1 MSEIPIPGPVVI
13 SFAEQCDRG
22 KVREENQ
29 DSVRHL
35 RMPLG
40 ELLIVADG
48 IGGYEGGAIASR
60 MAVEQFSAYLARLPA
75 DYPPG
80 RAIAEASARVNAE
93 IVAAGQAPD
102 SPNHR
107 MGSTVVLAL
116 LQQNGAGAQSQSAT
130 QVQSQAH
137 AQVYTQIHAQVHAW
151 IGHIGDSRAYLM
163 HDGRLSRIT
172 NDHSAV
178 QALLNR
184 NIITPEEARHH
195 PDASVLTRS
204 LGHQPE
210 VEIDMEMVELVTG
223 DTLLLCSDGLWGYVD
238 ERQIESIV
246 ANPALTVEAASRAL
260 LDLALDAS
268 GQDNIGIELARLSVA
283 SPVISPM
290 LQRRPRFMGILAVC
304 LLVIVGLG
312 ALISLGLRHHWLHA
326 LRHLR

>member
-1 MSEIPIPGPVVI
+1 MSDTPIPGPLVFAI
-13 SFAEQCDRG
+13 AEQCDQG

-35 RMPLG
+35 RMALG

-48 IGGYEGGAIASR
+48 IGGYQGGAIASR
-60 MAVEQFSAYLARLPA
+60 MAVERFCSYLAGLPA

-80 RAIAEASARVNAE
+80 RAIEEASARANAD
-93 IVAAGQAPD
+93 IVAAAKAPD
-102 SPNHR
+102 SPYNH

-116 LQQNGAGAQSQSAT
+116 LQQNAAGARSESPAQGQT
-130 QVQSQAH
+130 QA
-137 AQVYTQIHAQVHAW
+137 HAW

-163 HDGRLSRIT
+163 RDGRLSRIT

-184 NIITPEEARHH
+184 NLITPEEARHH

-210 VEIDMEMVELVTG
+210 VEIDMEKVELMSG
-223 DTLLLCSDGLWGYVD
+223 DTLLLCSDGLWGYV
-238 ERQIESIV
+238 EEQQIESIA
-246 ANPALTVEAASRAL
+246 ANQELTVQAASRAL
-260 LDLALDAS
+260 LDLALDA
-268 GQDNIGIELARLSVA
+268 GGHDNIGIELARVSVA
-283 SPVISPM
+283 SPAAAPI
-290 LQRRPRFMGILAVC
+290 LQRRPRFMEILAVC
-304 LLVIVGLG
+304 LLVFAALG
-312 ALISLGLRHHWLHA
+312 ALVSMGLRHHWLHG